1 MHIIWRSPIWLLLV
15 FGTIATLSASPP
27 VIGAARSRG
36 EFMIDNASV
45 PGNATI
51 LDGTA
56 LRTMGQP
63 STVRL
68 KTGQSLI
75 LGPASK
81 ATIYQNRLV
90 LESGVAELDGASA
103 YRVEAGKLSIGGSSP
118 DANILV
124 TIDGSRQI
132 QVAATSGGAEVRNFN
147 GLLVARVLPGTALQ
161 LRTAE
166 DNNSADLTGRVTSQD
181 GKFFLTDETTKVKWE
196 VRGNN
201 LPELVGKRVHIKG
214 SITPPAQSG
223 ELGVVTVASATV
235 VKAAAVAGA
244 AGAGGAATGAATAGG
259 LSATMIALIVGG
271 AAAATVG
278 GLAAAGTFSSSST
291 SR

>member
-1 MHIIWRSPIWLLLV
+1 
-15 FGTIATLSASPP
+15 
-27 VIGAARSRG
+27 
-36 EFMIDNASV
+36 MIDNASV
-45 PGNATI
+45 PGNATL
-51 LDGTA
+51 LDGTS
-56 LRTMGQP
+56 LRTMSQP

-68 KTGQSLI
+68 RTGQSLT

-90 LESGVAELDGASA
+90 LERGVAELDDVSA
-103 YRVEAGKLSIGGSSP
+103 YRVEAGKLSIGGSGP
-118 DANILV
+118 DANIRV
-124 TIDGSRQI
+124 TMDSGRQI
-132 QVAATSGGAEVRNFN
+132 QVAATTGGAEVRNFS

-196 VRGNN
+196 VQGNN
-201 LPELVGKRVHIKG
+201 LAELVGKRVHITGTIGPPDERRKG
-214 SITPPAQSG
+214 G
-223 ELGVVTVASATV
+223 LVVVASATV
-235 VKAAAVAGA
+235 VKGAAVAGA
-244 AGAGGAATGAATAGG
+244 AGAGGAAAGAATAGG
-259 LSATMIALIVGG
+259 MSATVIALIVGG